1 MGSIISSTPLLPP
14 RAHLIYTDAPPLIIR
29 SNYRGARKHTPFALH
44 NCNTEFQIC
53 ASRIA
58 LHLMNDSF
66 QICHNIFDPNMTAKN
81 TQKGGENRKK
91 VTGSHDQMIAEL
103 RYRQEN
109 SKKWHQIR
117 VRKTVG
123 NRSANRGNRS
133 YQSGPVAVSGP
144 DPWLPIG
151 CHR

>member
-66 QICHNIFDPNMTAKN
+66 QICHNIFDPNMTAKIP
-81 TQKGGENRKK
+81 RKEGK
-91 VTGSHDQMIAEL
+91 IG
-103 RYRQEN
+103 
-109 SKKWHQIR
+109 K
-117 VRKTVG
+117 
-123 NRSANRGNRS
+123 RSQGRTTK
-133 YQSGPVAVSGP
+133 
-144 DPWLPIG
+144 
-151 CHR
+151 